1 MSWLLDIRSQI
12 DGLSGALQ
20 TPLHLA
26 AQGGHKDMI
35 QLLLKRKAP
44 VTVRDR
50 LMRNPLHYATW
61 FCLLVERCLEE
72 VSMSFT
78 KASR

>member
-1 MSWLLDIRSQI
+1 MAWLLDIRSQI

-26 AQGGHKDMI
+26 AQGGHQEMI

-50 LMRNPLHYATW
+50 LMRNPLHYVT
-61 FCLLVERCLEE
+61 RCFF
-72 VSMSFT
+72 VGSKMFGG
-78 KASR
+78 R